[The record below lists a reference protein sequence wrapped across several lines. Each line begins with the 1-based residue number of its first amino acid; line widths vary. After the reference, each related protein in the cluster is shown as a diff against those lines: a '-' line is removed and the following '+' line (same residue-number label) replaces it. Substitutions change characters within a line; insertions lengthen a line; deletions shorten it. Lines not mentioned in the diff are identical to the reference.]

1 MTALVDA
8 SLPADAQLTSAVH
21 LVINLRRMASLSII
35 DVIKY
40 EGDNRTFV
48 WKHPSEDFNTS
59 TQLIVHE
66 SQEAIFYYNGQA
78 LDLFGPG
85 RHTLE
90 TQNIPLLTSVSSKI
104 MSGGDTP
111 FHAEVYFVNLVEQMG
126 ISWGTNSKV
135 QYMDPEFGFP
145 LSIGASGEMALAV
158 RDSRKLLVKIVGTE
172 AILSQDKLISYFKS
186 FLQTRIKTILANV
199 IVSDSLNIFEMDA
212 QLERLS
218 LAMKEKLK
226 PDFAEYGVELTQFL
240 VTNTV
245 KPDGDPVYEK
255 FKELYFRQYADIREA
270 QIEQQTAVI
279 NAETH
284 ARQKVI
290 DAKAQADKRQIE
302 GYSYQQERGFDVAE
316 KVASNEA
323 VGEFSNMGIGLGMM
337 TGVGGPVGG
346 MVGSAMTE
354 AMGTADL
361 RTAIATQPQEGSSL
375 DTNLH
380 TAGQAKFCFEC
391 GYCFGDSA
399 MKFCPQCG
407 TKRN

>member
-1 MTALVDA
+1 M
-8 SLPADAQLTSAVH
+8 
-21 LVINLRRMASLSII
+21 SII

-48 WKHPSEDFNTS
+48 WKHPSVDFNTS

-66 SQEAIFYYNGQA
+66 SQEAIFFYNGQA

-111 FHAEVYFVNLVEQMG
+111 FHAEVYFINLVEQMG
-126 ISWGTNSKV
+126 IPWGTNSKV
-135 QYMDPEFGFP
+135 QYMDPEFNFP
-145 LSIGASGEMALAV
+145 LSIGASGEMAIAPC
-158 RDSRKLLVKIVGTE
+158 DSRKLLVKLVGTE
-172 AILSQDKLISYFKS
+172 AILSQDKLVAYFKS

-199 IVSDSLNIFEMDA
+199 IADEKLSIFEMDA
-212 QLERLS
+212 KLESLS
-218 LAMKEKLK
+218 ESIKRKLI
-226 PDFAEYGVELTQFL
+226 PDFAEYGIDLTQFL

-245 KPDGDPVYEK
+245 KPEGDPVYEK
-255 FKELYFRQYADIREA
+255 FKQLYFRQYADIREA

-284 ARQKVI
+284 AKQKVI
-290 DAKAQADKRQIE
+290 DARAQADKRQIE
-302 GYSYQQERGFDVAE
+302 GYTYQQERGFDVAE
-316 KVASNEA
+316 KVAQNEA

-361 RTAIATQPQEGSSL
+361 GAAISQQPQQQAQRTTSAVVG
-375 DTNLH
+375 
-380 TAGQAKFCFEC
+380 AAKFCSEC
-391 GYCFGDSA
+391 GYGFGDSQ
-399 MKFCPQCG
+399 MKFCPECG

>member
-1 MTALVDA
+1 M
-8 SLPADAQLTSAVH
+8 
-21 LVINLRRMASLSII
+21 SII
-35 DVIKY
+35 DVIKS
-40 EGDNRTFV
+40 EDDNRTFV

-66 SQEAIFYYNGQA
+66 SQEAIFFYNGQA

-111 FHAEVYFVNLVEQMG
+111 FHVEVYFINFVEQMG

-135 QYMDPEFGFP
+135 QYMDPEFNFP
-145 LSIGASGEMALAV
+145 LSIGASGEMALAA
-158 RDSRKLLVKIVGTE
+158 RDSRKLLVKLVGTE
-172 AILSQDKLISYFKS
+172 AILSQEKLIAYFKS

-199 IVSDSLNIFEMDA
+199 IVDEKLSIFEMDSK
-212 QLERLS
+212 LEMLSNSIKQRLV
-218 LAMKEKLK
+218 
-226 PDFAEYGVELTQFL
+226 PDFAEYGIELTQFL

-245 KPDGDPVYEK
+245 KPEGDSVYEK

-284 ARQKVI
+284 AKQKVI
-290 DAKAQADKRQIE
+290 DARAQADKRQIE
-302 GYSYQQERGFDVAE
+302 GYTYQQERGFDVAE
-316 KVASNEA
+316 KVAQNEA

-337 TGVGGPVGG
+337 TGIGGPVGG

-361 RTAIATQPQEGSSL
+361 KEAISQQPQTQNTTQTDSQ
-375 DTNLH
+375 
-380 TAGQAKFCFEC
+380 TAGSAKFCFEC
-391 GYCFGDSA
+391 GYGFGEST
-399 MKFCPQCG
+399 MKFCPECG

>member
-1 MTALVDA
+1 M
-8 SLPADAQLTSAVH
+8 
-21 LVINLRRMASLSII
+21 SII

-40 EGDNRTFV
+40 EGDNHAFV
-48 WKHPSEDFNTS
+48 WKHPSVDFNTS

-66 SQEAIFYYNGQA
+66 SQEAIFFYNGQA

-111 FHAEVYFVNLVEQMG
+111 FHAEVYFINLVEQMG
-126 ISWGTNSKV
+126 IPWGTNSKV
-135 QYMDPEFGFP
+135 QYMDPEFNFP
-145 LSIGASGEMALAV
+145 LSIGASGEMAIAPC
-158 RDSRKLLVKIVGTE
+158 DSRRLLVKLVGTE
-172 AILSQDKLISYFKS
+172 AILSQDKLVAYFKS
-186 FLQTRIKTILANV
+186 FLQTRIKSILANV
-199 IVSDSLNIFEMDA
+199 IADEKLSIFEMDA
-212 QLERLS
+212 MLEMLS
-218 LAMKEKLK
+218 EIIKRKLI
-226 PDFAEYGVELTQFL
+226 PDFAEYGIDLTQFL

-245 KPDGDPVYEK
+245 KPEGDPVYEK
-255 FKELYFRQYADIREA
+255 FKQLYFRQYADICEA
-270 QIEQQTAVI
+270 QIEQQTAII

-284 ARQKVI
+284 AKQKVI
-290 DAKAQADKRQIE
+290 DARAQADKRQIE
-302 GYSYQQERGFDVAE
+302 GYTYQQERGFDVAE
-316 KVASNEA
+316 KVAQNEA

-361 RTAIATQPQEGSSL
+361 GAAISQQPRLQTQRIASEA
-375 DTNLH
+375 
-380 TAGQAKFCFEC
+380 AGAAKFCSEC
-391 GYCFGDSA
+391 GYGFGDSQ
-399 MKFCPQCG
+399 MKFCPECG